1 MTVAE
6 PFRPFTSRLVPL
18 LADNVDTDQ
27 IIPARFLKV
36 TDKAGLGEGL
46 FADWRYDADGRPRPG
61 FVLNRP
67 EMAGRQVLL
76 AGDNFG
82 AGSSRE
88 HAPWALRAF
97 GFRAVLATSFADIF
111 RANALKN
118 GLLPVELPAD
128 VHAGLVAAVE
138 ADPDAEVTVDL
149 EAETLTLPGGRRV
162 GFTVDPFA
170 RRMLLEGTDELG
182 YLLGHAEAV
191 AAYENAHPARV
202 DTLAPI
208 GAPARGAAG
217 AEPPQSWDA
226 APPGGPG

>member
-1 MTVAE
+1 VSMPE
-6 PFRPFTSRLVPL
+6 PFRPFNSRLVPL

-46 FADWRYDADGRPRPG
+46 FADWRYDADGRPRQG

-67 EMAGRQVLL
+67 EMAGRAVLL

-118 GLLPVELPAD
+118 ELLPVELPAGD
-128 VHAGLVAAVE
+128 HAALAAAVQ
-138 ADPDAEVTVDL
+138 ADPDAEVTLDL
-149 EAETLTLPGGRRV
+149 EAETLTLPDGRAV

-182 YLLGHAEAV
+182 YLLAQGDAV
-191 AAYENAHPARV
+191 TAYEATHPARV
-202 DTLAPI
+202 DTLS
-208 GAPARGAAG
+208 PAG
-217 AEPPQSWDA
+217 S
-226 APPGGPG
+226 APPPSGRG

>member
-1 MTVAE
+1 M
-6 PFRPFTSRLVPL
+6 R
-18 LADNVDTDQ
+18 ADVVVVGAG
-27 IIPARFLKV
+27 P
-36 TDKAGLGEGL
+36 AGLASAIRLAE
-46 FADWRYDADGRPRPG
+46 
-61 FVLNRP
+61 
-67 EMAGRQVLL
+67 AGRQVLL

-118 GLLPVELPAD
+118 ELLPVELPAD
-128 VHAGLVAAVE
+128 VHAALAAAVQ

-149 EAETLTLPGGRRV
+149 EAEALTLPDGQAV

-182 YLLGHAEAV
+182 YLLAQGAAV
-191 AAYENAHPARV
+191 AAYEDAHPARI
-202 DTLAPI
+202 DTT
-208 GAPARGAAG
+208 APA
-217 AEPPQSWDA
+217 W
-226 APPGGPG
+226 GG